1 MNKVLIVTHSILAE
15 GFYKSIDF
23 LSGMTD
29 NLSFID
35 AYVDDSDWTKK
46 AKKFLEDNCTSEN
59 NVVVLTDLFG
69 GSVNQKM
76 TLMLN
81 DYKFTLITGVN
92 LPLALS
98 LALQT
103 EPLTKDKCQQL
114 ISEARQQLKI
124 VENQTTTSDESN
136 DDFLS

>member
-23 LSGMTD
+23 LSGMTA